1 MKSEKSTSHR
11 CFSSLLSP
19 CACEDMR
26 QQTAVTTPWRRTGQ
40 LWTGRPQALRRTQ
53 SQTFAVS
60 SCTARIA
67 LDSNHAGKHALA
79 ACDAPLHHAAPAAAR
94 GLRPRKA
101 CKTPGGARNREP
113 SGLCGGGRT
122 NNPVRLDVRAHLL
135 AEGDA
140 SLVIAAHL
148 PLTQPLRPPP
158 SSSGMELF
166 SSIFLPQLAQPDAG
180 TIKIVVTSPCRRFRQ
195 WFLRSVRLATD
206 VHSGNPRARS
216 LQRCPTMSVG
226 RRQSLGASRARSA
239 GRWSQE
245 A

>member
-1 MKSEKSTSHR
+1 MLREFADEIGKVHLPSVLFFAVEPLR
-11 CFSSLLSP
+11 
-19 CACEDMR
+19 MR
-26 QQTAVTTPWRRTGQ
+26 RHASADRGDNALASDGPTR
-40 LWTGRPQALRRTQ
+40 TGRPQALRRTQ

-67 LDSNHAGKHALA
+67 LDSNHAGMHALA

-122 NNPVRLDVRAHLL
+122 NSPVRLDVRAHLL

-158 SSSGMELF
+158 SSSGNALF
-166 SSIFLPQLAQPDAG
+166 SSEKTKIHSPAG
-180 TIKIVVTSPCRRFRQ
+180 RRC
-195 WFLRSVRLATD
+195 
-206 VHSGNPRARS
+206 GN
-216 LQRCPTMSVG
+216 LIGDITMSALSAMVPEV
-226 RRQSLGASRARSA
+226 SALGH
-239 GRWSQE
+239 
-245 A
+245 

>member
-67 LDSNHAGKHALA
+67 LDSNHAGMHALA

-122 NNPVRLDVRAHLL
+122 NSPVRLDVRAHLL

-140 SLVIAAHL
+140 SLVVAAHL
-148 PLTQPLRPPP
+148 RSQTTPTTAFLFRNGTFFFEKRKI
-158 SSSGMELF
+158 SS
-166 SSIFLPQLAQPDAG
+166 PAAR
-180 TIKIVVTSPCRRFRQ
+180 C
-195 WFLRSVRLATD
+195 
-206 VHSGNPRARS
+206 GNF
-216 LQRCPTMSVG
+216 QDCGDITMSALSAMVPEV
-226 RRQSLGASRARSA
+226 SALGH
-239 GRWSQE
+239 
-245 A
+245 